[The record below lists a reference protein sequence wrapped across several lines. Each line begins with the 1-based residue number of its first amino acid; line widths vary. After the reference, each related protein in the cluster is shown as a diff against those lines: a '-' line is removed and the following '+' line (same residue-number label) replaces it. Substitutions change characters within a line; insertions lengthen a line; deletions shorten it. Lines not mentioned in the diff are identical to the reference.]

1 MRLFYFQHPANDD
14 QLKQMI
20 EHAAHHLSADN
31 TELACAFIQK
41 TAVEKVVPEMEKRLT
56 DVCLLAYL
64 CVSTCMYSLHAC
76 TVYMYMY
83 NVHCNNIVYMYCMC
97 TYT

>member
-1 MRLFYFQHPANDD
+1 MRLGNGIIIVIIIIVFVIIIIVVVIVVIVVVIVVVVILQLPASDD

-41 TAVEKVVPEMEKRLT
+41 TAVEKVVPEMEKRLAE
-56 DVCLLAYL
+56 VRFIH
-64 CVSTCMYSLHAC
+64 VVM
-76 TVYMYMY
+76 
-83 NVHCNNIVYMYCMC
+83 
-97 TYT
+97 

>member
-1 MRLFYFQHPANDD
+1 MLYLVCTSLKHLANDD

-41 TAVEKVVPEMEKRLT
+41 TAVEKVVPDMEKRL
-56 DVCLLAYL
+56 VE
-64 CVSTCMYSLHAC
+64 VSTQLFCD
-76 TVYMYMY
+76 VY
-83 NVHCNNIVYMYCMC
+83 VI
-97 TYT
+97 